1 MENVSQPPTTP
12 RDYALLNIVWAAAL
26 TALLRATARDAGR
39 DAPSPGELPV
49 LGVATFAI
57 TKALSKEKVGVWARA
72 PLVERGEDG
81 ERHPRGRGL
90 RYVLGELVTCSRC
103 LGTWGSLGL
112 VGLRVARPREGRIVA
127 SVLAT
132 SGLNDVMQA
141 GFSAICAKTNQTE
154 SSAQAAASTAAR
166 VSATAPAGNGAAAP
180 PR

>member
-1 MENVSQPPTTP
+1 MENLSQTPTSP
-12 RDYALLNIVWAAAL
+12 RDYGLLNIVWAGAL
-26 TALLRATARDAGR
+26 TALLRATARNGAR
-39 DAPSPGELPV
+39 DAPPPGELPV

-72 PLVERGEDG
+72 PLVERGADG
-81 ERHPRGRGL
+81 ERHPRGRGVH
-90 RYVLGELVTCSRC
+90 YVLGELVTCSRC

-132 SGLNDVMQA
+132 AGLNDIMQA

-154 SSAQAAASTAAR
+154 SSAQAGASTARHAAA
-166 VSATAPAGNGAAAP
+166 SMGAKAPA
-180 PR
+180 RR